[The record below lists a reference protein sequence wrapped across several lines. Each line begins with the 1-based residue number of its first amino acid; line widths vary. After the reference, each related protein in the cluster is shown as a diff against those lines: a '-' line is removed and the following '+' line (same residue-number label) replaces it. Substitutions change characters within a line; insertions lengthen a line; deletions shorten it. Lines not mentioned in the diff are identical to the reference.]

1 MPWMYFDFDKY
12 VELDDVE
19 IDLESLF
26 ESNHRKN
33 GVQISIPTLSGYD
46 EIEFHVSF
54 KDWIISNTLIALS
67 RETCRIQRVMIH
79 KKNGKQAA
87 RFEVVNSKGL
97 PLENLTGKKLWLK
110 RIWSEDDLFITICFQ
125 V

>member
-1 MPWMYFDFDKY
+1 MEIEVNWRGVQITRDGAMMPWMYFDFDKY
-12 VELDDVE
+12 LELDDVE

-54 KDWIISNTLIALS
+54 KDRIIFNII
-67 RETCRIQRVMIH
+67 R
-79 KKNGKQAA
+79 
-87 RFEVVNSKGL
+87 
-97 PLENLTGKKLWLK
+97 
-110 RIWSEDDLFITICFQ
+110 
-125 V
+125 